1 MNCLPLSSA
10 KIPGHRANSS
20 TIEMDSLFTKF
31 LGEDL
36 FSKDDDL
43 SKSVSPIMDDDWSAD
58 PAAFLDSIF
67 PMDSDLLKDNAL
79 GFETLDDLSA
89 HIKSEA
95 EEYEFG
101 SYGINESPL
110 NNMDSSEGDHTET
123 FGNIISSGS
132 SDSGLSSDNLD
143 VDMTPEHEPFSP
155 PTLNY
160 EDNIIIQDM
169 KIDDQNTA
177 ILNVQPASERQPKV
191 IVQKVPQEVTINNFN
206 SNNNNNNTI
215 VYKNGNVVK
224 STNITS
230 VAKPNVLN
238 KNVKIVK
245 LATPVFNSNS
255 NNKKVTIQVKN
266 SQTGAKIQANPGTLF
281 INKSNVGQVKKLIR
295 VHNTSNPR
303 SVLLPVYIQNVK
315 DLGTIKIVN
324 ATTVKR
330 PNTNSNTDNLNQFK
344 LQETNLTDKL
354 KFVEELLSDHASD
367 ADSCIYD
374 ESHSDGAESTDQ
386 TQFSNCNDSADGQYP
401 KLMLTAEEKRLLAK
415 EGISLPSHYPLTKH
429 EERELKRIRR
439 KIRNK
444 ISAQDSRKRK
454 KEYVDGLE
462 ERVKQC
468 TEENQ
473 TLLKRIKLLQNQ
485 NQNLISQ
492 MKKLQTLLSKGT
504 NKTAQPGTCLMVLLL
519 SLALVAAPNL
529 KLSQNAKEGDLA
541 EAVQETILQSRR
553 NLLFDVKEQSPIDLL
568 DEDISMDDV
577 YAMNEVNSETSPLKQ
592 TFLPSDDAPSCKKA
606 KFLTDFDV
614 DDQNWYENKERDDI
628 KKKQETFKT
637 LAEEYQM
644 NMKSSQTSG
653 FNIKEPIDILDTDIL
668 ETIKPK
674 SNAIYEVN
682 LDKMVNLDN
691 IETEIY
697 EKKIAAN
704 VNASD
709 IGNIK
714 KY

>member
-1 MNCLPLSSA
+1 
-10 KIPGHRANSS
+10 
-20 TIEMDSLFTKF
+20 SLQ
-31 LGEDL
+31 
-36 FSKDDDL
+36 
-43 SKSVSPIMDDDWSAD
+43 
-58 PAAFLDSIF
+58 
-67 PMDSDLLKDNAL
+67 
-79 GFETLDDLSA
+79 
-89 HIKSEA
+89 
-95 EEYEFG
+95 
-101 SYGINESPL
+101 
-110 NNMDSSEGDHTET
+110 NNMDLSEGDHTEN
-123 FGNIISSGS
+123 FGNVISSGS

-143 VDMTPEHEPFSP
+143 VEMTPEHEPFSP
-155 PTLNY
+155 PALNH

-169 KIDDQNTA
+169 KVDEQNSIA
-177 ILNVQPASERQPKV
+177 IVNVQPASERKPKV
-191 IVQKVPQEVTINNFN
+191 IVQKVPQEITINNFN
-206 SNNNNNNTI
+206 SNNNNNNNNI
-215 VYKNGNVVK
+215 VYKSGNIVK
-224 STNITS
+224 STNITN
-230 VAKPNVLN
+230 VTKPNVLN

-245 LATPVFNSNS
+245 LATPVFNTNS

-281 INKSNVGQVKKLIR
+281 INKTHAGQVKKSIR
-295 VHNTSNPR
+295 VHNSSNPR

-315 DLGTIKIVN
+315 DLGTIKIVT

-330 PNTNSNTDNLNQFK
+330 PNTNSNTENLSQFNR
-344 LQETNLTDKL
+344 QETKLSDKL

-374 ESHSDGAESTDQ
+374 ESQSDGAESTDQ
-386 TQFSNCNDSADGQYP
+386 TQFSTSNDSTEGQYP

-541 EAVQETILQSRR
+541 EVVQETILQSRR
-553 NLLFDVKEQSPIDLL
+553 SLLFDVKDQNPIDLL
-568 DEDISMDDV
+568 DEDINMDDV
-577 YAMNEVNSETSPLKQ
+577 YAMNEVNSETSTLKQ
-592 TFLPSDDAPSCKKA
+592 NFLTSDDVPSCKKA

-614 DDQNWYENKERDDI
+614 DDQNWYESKERNDI
-628 KKKQETFKT
+628 KKKQETFTT
-637 LAEEYQM
+637 LAEEYQT
-644 NMKSSQTSG
+644 NMKSLQTSG
-653 FNIKEPIDILDTDIL
+653 FNIIPEPIDILKTDIL

-674 SNAIYEVN
+674 SNAVYEVD
-682 LDKMVNLDN
+682 LEKMVNLDN

-697 EKKIAAN
+697 GKKIAAN
-704 VNASD
+704 VNASE